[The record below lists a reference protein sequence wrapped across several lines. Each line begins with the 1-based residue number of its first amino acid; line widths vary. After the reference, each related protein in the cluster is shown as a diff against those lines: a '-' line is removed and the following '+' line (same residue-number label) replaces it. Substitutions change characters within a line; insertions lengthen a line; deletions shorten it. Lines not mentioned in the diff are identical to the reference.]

1 MTRERA
7 ESGTKGNKVVIVG
20 GVAGGASCAARLRRQ
35 REDLEIVLLDRGKYV
50 SFANCGLPYYVG
62 EVITDETKLLVATPE
77 LFQQRFNIEVR
88 VETDVLSIDRTRNEL
103 SVRDLVTGAVT
114 TERYDTLV
122 LSPGATPVVPPLPGI
137 DLPGIFALRTIPD
150 SRRIREW
157 ISERDVRSAVVIG
170 GGFVGLEMA
179 ENLVHKGLS
188 VTLLELGPQVM
199 PPFDPE
205 MAHLLH
211 QELRAHGVDLRLGDG
226 ASSFETTAGGIRVRT
241 KAGAEIDAGLIFL
254 AIGVRPETTLARAAG
269 LQLGSTGGIAVDERM
284 RTSDPSIF
292 AVGDVVEVKTVPLR
306 RSALIA
312 LAGPANRQARVA
324 ADAIAGKA
332 RPFRGVQGTAV
343 CGVFDLTAALT
354 GESERSLKLAGHDHY
369 GKVYLNPGHHAAY
382 YPGAK
387 PIFIKLL
394 FDLRDGSVLGFQAVG
409 QEGVEKR
416 VDVVAMALQ
425 LRATVYD
432 LEEAELCYAPQYG
445 AAKDP
450 VNVAGMIASNV
461 LRGDL
466 ELADW
471 ESLEAAGDKTLLDVR
486 SPEEYASGHVPRAI
500 NIPLPLLRERM
511 NELPNDKEV
520 WVYCGVGQRSYYAC
534 RALTQ
539 NGFHARTLP
548 GGIQAYRC
556 IRPASPLA

>member
-1 MTRERA
+1 MTRERR
-7 ESGTKGNKVVIVG
+7 ESGPRGKKVVIVG

-35 REDLEIVLLDRGKYV
+35 REDLKIVLLDRGKYV

-77 LFQQRFNIEVR
+77 LFQERFNIEVR
-88 VETDVLSIDRTRNEL
+88 VETDVLSIDRAQKQL
-103 SVRDLVTGAVT
+103 SVRDLGTGVVT
-114 TERYDTLV
+114 TESYDTLV
-122 LSPGATPVVPPLPGI
+122 LSPGATPVVPPLPGV

-157 ISERDVRSAVVIG
+157 ISGRAVRSAVVIG
-170 GGFVGLEMA
+170 GGFVGLEMV
-179 ENLVHKGLS
+179 ENLVHKGLA

-199 PPFDPE
+199 PPLDPE
-205 MAHLLH
+205 MAQLLH
-211 QELRAHGVDLRLGDG
+211 DELRGHGVDLRLGDG
-226 ASSFETTAGGIRVRT
+226 AAFFEPAAGGIKVTTRS
-241 KAGAEIDAGLIFL
+241 GAVLEAGLVFL

-269 LQLGSTGGIAVDERM
+269 LQLGPTGGIAVDELM
-284 RTSDPSIF
+284 QTSDPDIF
-292 AVGDVVEVKTVPLR
+292 AVGDVVEIKTVPLR

-324 ADAIAGKA
+324 ADAIAGKR

-343 CGVFDLTAALT
+343 CGVFGLTAALT

-369 GKVYLNPGHHAAY
+369 DKIYLNPGHHAAY

-394 FDLRDGSVLGFQAVG
+394 FDRVSGKVLGFQAVG
-409 QEGVEKR
+409 EDGVEKR

-425 LRATVYD
+425 LGATVYD

-471 ESLEAAGDKTLLDVR
+471 KSVEEGTGKTLLDVR
-486 SPEEYASGHVPRAI
+486 SPEEYASGHLPLAV
-500 NIPLPLLRERM
+500 NIPLALLRQRM
-511 NELPNDKEV
+511 NELPRDKEV

-534 RALTQ
+534 RALSQ

-548 GGIQAYRC
+548 GGIQAYRR
-556 IRPASPLA
+556 IRPDGPLV